1 MNMILGLINPDSG
14 RIYVNNVELRKNLAN
29 WRSLIGYVPQSIIL
43 MDSSIKENVA
53 LGFEGDEINEKEV
66 WAVLKEANLDVFVR
80 GLPEQLN
87 TFIGENGMRLSGGQR
102 QRLGIAR
109 ALYRNPEILI
119 FDEAT
124 SSLDAETEKHITEEI
139 MKLSGERTLI
149 IVAHRISTIKD
160 CDVIYYLKNGRI
172 ENFGKFDELKELNEN
187 FKDIAVLGDMPD
199 TK

>member
-1 MNMILGLINPDSG
+1 MILGLLNPDSG
-14 RIYVNNVELRKNLAN
+14 RIYVNDVELRKNLAN

-43 MDSSIKENVA
+43 IDSSIKENVA
-53 LGFEGDEINEKEV
+53 IGLEGDEINEKKV
-66 WAVLKEANLDVFVR
+66 WAVLKEANVDVFVR
-80 GLPEQLN
+80 GLPEQLD

-109 ALYRNPEILI
+109 ALYRDPEILI

-124 SSLDAETEKHITEEI
+124 SSLDVETEKRITGEI
-139 MKLSGERTLI
+139 MKLSGKRTLI

-172 ENFGKFDELKELNEN
+172 ENFGKFDELRKLN
-187 FKDIAVLGDMPD
+187 KDFNKIAVLGEIPD
-199 TK
+199 TY